1 MFLVQVDLQS
11 ISCPFGGCA
20 IRIQAHSDRHEGKVQ
35 AKTCVSGHIDSGGG
49 IFCHDHH
56 TRHKKRTTRKLMRAQ
71 RPASSFE
78 DSPHAEHQAYLPVS
92 ILLDRHNVSCVDLQ
106 WRRQISSHVFS
117 DIFTVIDPRTLPGSS
132 HCRHALSCIDQCL
145 SMSNSIVPLLDVP
158 LHSVPQKGV
167 VSDAARATKTYEKG
181 IYLTLINIKYIKKVI
196 IVCFFTSLILKSH
209 RTYRDQ
215 F

>member
-1 MFLVQVDLQS
+1 
-11 ISCPFGGCA
+11 
-20 IRIQAHSDRHEGKVQ
+20 
-35 AKTCVSGHIDSGGG
+35 
-49 IFCHDHH
+49 
-56 TRHKKRTTRKLMRAQ
+56 
-71 RPASSFE
+71 
-78 DSPHAEHQAYLPVS
+78 
-92 ILLDRHNVSCVDLQ
+92 
-106 WRRQISSHVFS
+106 
-117 DIFTVIDPRTLPGSS
+117 
-132 HCRHALSCIDQCL
+132 
-145 SMSNSIVPLLDVP
+145 MSNSIVPLLDVP